1 MASPRALDPHEIISP
16 SCPGSHSAFPC
27 ALFQPKC
34 SGKEAISAS
43 KGGKRRISQPIRGR
57 GDASGPQYKVVPVS
71 LHRIQLRTDQSG
83 FLQTMTAKCDCEA
96 FHIFFFVVVEI
107 LVWKVPVE
115 KNPGETSTFG
125 RDKHQANPVGGANTW
140 LGVLS
145 LNHERRQALSDITMG
160 RFQELRA
167 LPHTLWA
174 EQAEEANDRLV
185 NSMLNADKL
194 VNV

>member
-96 FHIFFFVVVEI
+96 FHIFFFLLLKFWCERSQWRKTLEKLPRLEETNTRLTQWVEPTPD
-107 LVWKVPVE
+107 LVCC
-115 KNPGETSTFG
+115 
-125 RDKHQANPVGGANTW
+125 H
-140 LGVLS
+140 
-145 LNHERRQALSDITMG
+145 
-160 RFQELRA
+160 
-167 LPHTLWA
+167 
-174 EQAEEANDRLV
+174 
-185 NSMLNADKL
+185 
-194 VNV
+194 